1 MPNYLLFLEMKTKL
15 RLGCI
20 HVHTCNIF
28 HHYDFYYLAWDFQNV
43 APPKT
48 NKMRIYG
55 IIESYRHIF
64 ILQC

>member
-20 HVHTCNIF
+20 HTCNIF

-43 APPKT
+43 ASPKT